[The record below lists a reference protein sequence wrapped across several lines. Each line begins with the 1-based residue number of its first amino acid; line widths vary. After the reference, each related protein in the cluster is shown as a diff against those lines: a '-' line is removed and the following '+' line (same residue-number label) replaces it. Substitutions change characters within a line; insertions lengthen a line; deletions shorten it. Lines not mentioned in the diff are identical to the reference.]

1 MRRGRPATTTTG
13 GGGGAARAAP
23 GPSCSARAWP
33 AARGP
38 PPWRSSGGSRAPP
51 RPGRGGSDRPPAG
64 GGEADPRSRA
74 SREAA
79 REEERRA
86 GLSGRSS
93 LTASARP
100 RDSLTPAYSSSSART
115 SALRK
120 HLDGASTTYST
131 SSSAYGRFSSA
142 EGLSRIT
149 KKEGPAAERL
159 TSLRS
164 KQTAAAP
171 AAASSSSRPRGC
183 VGLSN
188 LGNTCFMNSILQCLA
203 NVPELASFLRKGDA
217 PSEIP
222 SSARLSRAFMELVK
236 DMWGADFG
244 TSVSPRAF
252 LSKVRV
258 WDRRW
263 AGMQQHD
270 SQEFLHSL
278 LDGIQNEC
286 NRNRKKP
293 EYKELQGK
301 GTVEEQADEAWEYA
315 RQWNDSFIDDI
326 FCGQL
331 QSVIT
336 CKKCKHASH
345 CFDPFLDLSLP
356 LAKSLRGADLKGCL
370 DEFTSE
376 EALSSKDGYKCEKCK
391 AVQPAIKKLCIY
403 RYPPV
408 LILHLKRFSSS
419 GRFLS
424 SYSKND
430 SAVKF
435 DVANLDLTPH
445 CAPEAVPSM
454 AARARPVYELIGISQ
469 HSGTM
474 GGGHYTAI
482 TRSADNGKW
491 YDFNDSMVSPSQPST
506 PSKSAYVLFYRLKE
520 WN

>member
-1 MRRGRPATTTTG
+1 MA
-13 GGGGAARAAP
+13 
-23 GPSCSARAWP
+23 SSARS
-33 AARGP
+33 AALAQLR
-38 PPWRSSGGSRAPP
+38 WVSRPAPP
-51 RPGRGGSDRPPAG
+51 RPGPGGATGHHRPVTTSGRTG
-64 GGEADPRSRA
+64 GGADWARRA

-93 LTASARP
+93 LTARP
-100 RDSLTPAYSSSSART
+100 SLTPAYSSSSART
-115 SALRK
+115 LALRK
-120 HLDGASTTYST
+120 HLDGASTAYST
-131 SSSAYGRFSSA
+131 SSSTYGRFSSA
-142 EGLSRIT
+142 EGLSRMT
-149 KKEGPAAERL
+149 KKEGPAAERF

-164 KQTAAAP
+164 KQTAAP

-203 NVPELASFLRKGDA
+203 NVPELASFLRKEDA
-217 PSEIP
+217 PSQIP

-506 PSKSAYVLFYRLKE
+506 PSKSAYVLFYRLVE
-520 WN
+520 